1 MNENMMIEIN
11 GQKIPISK
19 VKHWRFAPHEFVPF
33 RSAQETAQWSAFL
46 ALRKAWD
53 TLDAS
58 VIAPYLSNDFSYG
71 SYWVKGQNLNLAGYL
86 DYLPSKFD
94 TIRRT
99 GSKPQLALAVLYEGL
114 APQDFCYALEMTQ
127 GDVKTLLIVSFDG
140 GQIQSLY
147 MTDPQIFTYE
157 RTFAKGG
164 ILDEN
169 GEPRVF
175 KHTCEANEA
184 GKPMT
189 LGQQVA
195 FAVENIATL
204 FNEAKADVPGVFKS
218 AYKEFPNIITKTG
231 DDTFYHRIDVST
243 PANDCKISAAE
254 IAEFSAAA
262 KMHHAWPMVMLVSL
276 FCSETNGGTPLCGGS
291 FFLKVH
297 EARLASE
304 NNSSSGRM

>member
-1 MNENMMIEIN
+1 MNENLMIEI
-11 GQKIPISK
+11 GGRKIPVAK
-19 VKHWRFAPHEFVPF
+19 VKHWLFAPHEFMPF
-33 RSAQETAQWSAFL
+33 RSALETAQWSAFL

-58 VIAPYLSNDFSYG
+58 ILTPYLSDNFSYG
-71 SYWVKGQNLNLAGYL
+71 SYWVKEQNLNLTGYL
-86 DYLPSKFD
+86 DYLPKKFD

-99 GSKPQLALAVLYEGL
+99 GSKPELSLSVLYEGL
-114 APQDFCYALEMTQ
+114 APQNFCYALEMTQ
-127 GDVKTLLIVSFDG
+127 GDVRTLLTVSFDG

-175 KHTCEANEA
+175 KHRCETDEI

-189 LGQQVA
+189 TRQQVA
-195 FAVENIATL
+195 FAVECVVAL
-204 FNEAKADVPGVFKS
+204 FKEAGSNVSGIFKS
-218 AYKEFPNIITKTG
+218 CYKEFPNIITKTG

-243 PANDCKISAAE
+243 PVNDCAISDAE

-262 KMHHAWPMVMLVSL
+262 EMHDAWAMVMPVSL
-276 FCSETNGGTPLCGGS
+276 FCTETNGGMPLCGGS
-291 FFLKVH
+291 FFMKVL
-297 EARLASE
+297 EARPLGE
-304 NNSSSGRM
+304 TNL

>member
-1 MNENMMIEIN
+1 MNEDMMIEIN
-11 GQKIPISK
+11 GRKVPVAN

-33 RSAQETAQWSAFL
+33 RSPMETAQWSAFL

-58 VIAPYLSNDFSYG
+58 VIEPYLSDSFSYG

-86 DYLPSKFD
+86 DYLPEKFD

-99 GSKPQLALAVLYEGL
+99 GSKPDLALAVIYEGL

-127 GDVKTLLIVSFDG
+127 GSVRTLLTVSFDG
-140 GQIQSLY
+140 RKIRSLY

-175 KHTCEANEA
+175 KHRCEADET
-184 GKPMT
+184 GQPMT
-189 LGQQVA
+189 PEQEVA

-204 FNEAKADVPGVFKS
+204 FNEAKADVSGVFKS
-218 AYKEFPNIITKTG
+218 AHKEFPNIITKTG
-231 DDTFYHRIDVST
+231 GDTFYHRIDVST
-243 PANDCKISAAE
+243 PANDCAISAAE
-254 IAEFSAAA
+254 LAEFSAAA
-262 KMHHAWPMVMLVSL
+262 KMHNAWPMIMPVSL
-276 FCSETNGGTPLCGGS
+276 FCIETNGGLPLCGGS
-291 FFLKVH
+291 FFMKVR
-297 EARLASE
+297 EARCVSM
-304 NNSSSGRM
+304 NMVQ